1 MNKEGKTILV
11 IGATGAQG
19 GSVLRHLRAAG
30 WSVKAL
36 VRDPEKPT
44 AKALAEQ
51 GVELVHGNLNDTE
64 SLIAAMN
71 GVYGVFSVQQ
81 FWETGFDME
90 VQQGKNVA
98 DAAKAAGVQHLVYS
112 SVDGAERK
120 SGIPHFDTKGIIEE
134 YILSLGIPNTILRPV
149 FFMENFITWFRPQ
162 QDEKGAYSFMMGL
175 PAGRTLQL
183 IASDDIGAFAEIAF
197 SNPGQFIGSSFAIA
211 GDEITM
217 PEAAQILGSKIGK
230 AVDFIPLPID
240 ALRAHSE
247 EMAIMFEWFD
257 THGYIADIPALKTL
271 YPRLQNFAEWENP
284 ALKAEA

>member
-19 GSVLRHLRAAG
+19 GSVLRHLRAAR
-30 WSVKAL
+30 WNVKAL

-51 GVELVHGNLNDTE
+51 GVELVHGNLNDIE
-64 SLIAAMN
+64 SLKAAMN

-149 FFMENFITWFRPQ
+149 FFMENFSTWFRPQ
-162 QDEKGAYSFMMGL
+162 QDENGSYSFMMGL
-175 PAGRTLQL
+175 PANRALQL
-183 IASDDIGAFAEIAF
+183 ISSDDIGAFAEIAF
-197 SNPGQFIGSSFAIA
+197 NNPGQFIGASLAIA

-217 PEAAQILGSKIGK
+217 VEAAEILGSKIGK
-230 AVDFIPLPID
+230 TVQFIPLPID

-271 YPRLQNFAEWENP
+271 YPRLQTFAEWENP

>member
-19 GSVLRHLRAAG
+19 GSALRHLKADG
-30 WSVKAL
+30 WNVKAF

-51 GVELVHGNLNDTE
+51 GIELVQGNMNDVA
-64 SLIAAMN
+64 SLEAAMQ
-71 GVYGVFSVQQ
+71 GAYGVFSIQQ

-98 DAAKAAGVQHLVYS
+98 DAVKAAGVKHLVYN

-134 YILSLGIPNTILRPV
+134 YISSLSIPATIIRPV
-149 FFMENFITWFRPQ
+149 FFMENFTTWFRPQ
-162 QDEKGAYSFMMGL
+162 EGEDGSLSFMMGL
-175 PAGRTLQL
+175 PPERTLQL
-183 IASDDIGAFAEIAF
+183 IASDDIGAFVSIAF
-197 SNPGQFIGSSFAIA
+197 NNPDKYIGKSFAIA

-217 PEAAQILGSKIGK
+217 VQAAEVLSTKLGKP
-230 AVDFIPLPID
+230 VQFISLPID

-247 EMAIMFEWFD
+247 EMAIMFDWFNI
-257 THGYIADIPALKTL
+257 HGYIADIPVLKTL
-271 YPRLQNFAEWENP
+271 YPPLQSFAEWKSP
-284 ALKAEA
+284 AL